1 MKYLFFYCFLFFGLN
16 PLFGQVSKNN
26 NFKSS
31 ESYYLNLLKNSPN
44 DLDALESLGDIYSS
58 IGSWYK
64 ALESY
69 EKLVLLEDNN
79 SNYQFKY
86 GGVLAMLAKNGSK
99 LKSLSFLK
107 QAKTAFDKAEY
118 LNPNSIELYWAQ
130 IELYSQL
137 PIILGGDFEKAWQY
151 SNKLEKLS
159 KLNGFFAKAYISKEK
174 DDNDNF
180 IFFIRKALEEWFK
193 NDCIKNNKCIINNN
207 INYQIGVGI
216 DLIDSDL
223 EKALLYL
230 KRYVQDYS
238 AVDRYPLNI
247 VYYEISDI
255 EFRLG
260 DINSAL
266 KSLDN
271 SLMLDPEFEN
281 AKEKKKQLLKL

>member
-1 MKYLFFYCFLFFGLN
+1 MHIL
-16 PLFGQVSKNN
+16 
-26 NFKSS
+26 
-31 ESYYLNLLKNSPN
+31 
-44 DLDALESLGDIYSS
+44 IY
-58 IGSWYK
+58 
-64 ALESY
+64 
-69 EKLVLLEDNN
+69 
-79 SNYQFKY
+79 
-86 GGVLAMLAKNGSK
+86 
-99 LKSLSFLK
+99 
-107 QAKTAFDKAEY
+107 
-118 LNPNSIELYWAQ
+118 
-130 IELYSQL
+130 
-137 PIILGGDFEKAWQY
+137 
-151 SNKLEKLS
+151 
-159 KLNGFFAKAYISKEK
+159 
-174 DDNDNF
+174 NF